1 MNKNHNRILNLDFLI
16 KVTSTPRGVSP
27 SAGPLTHPLRVK
39 ELEQSA
45 IAAEAALEELKKEFD
60 EYRVEKAENEKI
72 LLEQFESARDNL
84 NESRYISN

>member
-1 MNKNHNRILNLDFLI
+1 LK
-16 KVTSTPRGVSP
+16 
-27 SAGPLTHPLRVK
+27 VK
-39 ELEQSA
+39 ELEQRA

-84 NESRYISN
+84 NESRYSLREGCTV